1 MDYLPDT
8 VNKLLSS
15 SHTET
20 YVSPIPAAINEENI
34 STTPVIV
41 GVDEAG
47 RGPIFGSMVYS
58 AAYMPETFEN
68 CLNTGDAEDLKFGF
82 DDSKKLTDV
91 KRDELFGYLW
101 RQTTDENLSEEK
113 QQSIEK
119 LKENIGY
126 VITGISARDI
136 SSGMSKYPP
145 TEIYNLNEQAHDTT
159 MEMIRILK
167 EDNKLNIKHVFID
180 TVGPPASYQKK
191 LEMKFPDLKFT
202 VSKKADSIYPIVSV
216 ASVIAKVTRD
226 MHLKELNKI
235 FLREDINLG
244 SGYPSDPNTV
254 KYLKENVTSLIG
266 WNPVF
271 TRFSWNTTNNYLTE
285 NNEKYGT
292 LEIKW
297 EDDFITTGRKRKNGG
312 DIVSAMKPSKY
323 DGILTASSFY
333 DIN

>member
-1 MDYLPDT
+1 MDQLPET
-8 VNKLLSS
+8 VKKLLSS

-20 YVSPIPAAINEENI
+20 YVSPVPASVEGG
-34 STTPVIV
+34 TTPVVV

-47 RGPIFGSMVYS
+47 RGPIFGSMVYT
-58 AAYMPETFEN
+58 AAYMPETFAN
-68 CLNTGDAEDLKFGF
+68 CLNTGNEADLKFGF

-101 RQTTDENLSEEK
+101 RQELDENLDEDK
-113 QQSIEK
+113 QQSIQQ
-119 LKENIGY
+119 LKDNIGY
-126 VITGISARDI
+126 VLTGISARDI

-159 MEMIRILK
+159 IEMIRILK
-167 EDNKLNIKHVFID
+167 EDKGLSIRHVFID
-180 TVGPPASYQKK
+180 TVGPPVSYQRK

-202 VSKKADSIYPIVSV
+202 VCKKADSIYPIVSV

-226 MHLKELNKI
+226 MHLQELNRI
-235 FLREDINLG
+235 HLREDIKLG

-254 KYLKENVTSLIG
+254 RYLKENVTPLIG

-271 TRFSWNTTNNYLTE
+271 TRFSWNTTNSYLTE
-285 NNEKYGT
+285 NNDKYGT

-297 EDDFITTGRKRKNGG
+297 EDDYITTGRKRKNGG
-312 DIVSAMKPSKY
+312 DIVKAMNPSKY
-323 DGILTASSFY
+323 DGMLTLSSFY
-333 DIN
+333 DI

>member
-1 MDYLPDT
+1 MDQLPET

-20 YVSPIPAAINEENI
+20 YVSPIPVGINE
-34 STTPVIV
+34 STTPVVV

-58 AAYMPETFEN
+58 AAYMPESFAN
-68 CLNTGDAEDLKFGF
+68 CLNTGDEEDLKFGF
-82 DDSKKLTDV
+82 DDSKKLTDI

-101 RQTTDENLSEEK
+101 KQDIDENLDEDK
-113 QQSIEK
+113 QQSIQK
-119 LKENIGY
+119 LKENVGY

-167 EDNKLNIKHVFID
+167 EDKQLNIKHVFID
-180 TVGPPASYQKK
+180 TVGPPISYQQK

-235 FLREDINLG
+235 YLREDIKLG

-254 KYLKENVTSLIG
+254 KYLRENVTPLIG

-271 TRFSWNTTNNYLTE
+271 TRFSWNTTNNYLVD
-285 NNEKYGT
+285 NNDKYGT

-297 EDDFITTGRKRKNGG
+297 EDDYITTGRKRKNGG
-312 DIVSAMKPSKY
+312 DIIKAMNPSKY
-323 DGILTASSFY
+323 DGMLTLSYFY
-333 DIN
+333 DI

>member
-1 MDYLPDT
+1 MDQLPET

-15 SHTET
+15 SHTEA
-20 YVSPIPAAINEENI
+20 YVSPIPVGINE
-34 STTPVIV
+34 STTPVVV

-58 AAYMPETFEN
+58 AAYMPESFAN
-68 CLNTGDAEDLKFGF
+68 CLNTGDEEDLKFGF
-82 DDSKKLTDV
+82 DDSKKLTDI
-91 KRDELFGYLW
+91 KRDELFGCLW
-101 RQTTDENLSEEK
+101 KQDIDENLDEDK
-113 QQSIEK
+113 QQSIQK
-119 LKENIGY
+119 LKENVGY

-167 EDNKLNIKHVFID
+167 EDKQLNIKHVFID
-180 TVGPPASYQKK
+180 TVGPPISYQQK

-235 FLREDINLG
+235 YLREDIKLG

-254 KYLKENVTSLIG
+254 KYLRENVTPLIG

-271 TRFSWNTTNNYLTE
+271 TRFSWNTTNNYLVD
-285 NNEKYGT
+285 NNDKYGT

-297 EDDFITTGRKRKNGG
+297 EDDYITTGRKRKNGG
-312 DIVSAMKPSKY
+312 GIIKAMNPSKY
-323 DGILTASSFY
+323 DGMLTLSSFY
-333 DIN
+333 DI

>member
-1 MDYLPDT
+1 MDQLPET

-20 YVSPIPAAINEENI
+20 YVSQVPASVEGG
-34 STTPVIV
+34 TTPIVV

-58 AAYMPETFEN
+58 AAYMPESFAN
-68 CLNTGDAEDLKFGF
+68 CLNTGDEADLKFGF

-101 RQTTDENLSEEK
+101 RQDFDENLDEDK
-113 QQSIEK
+113 QQSIQQ
-119 LKENIGY
+119 LKDNIGY
-126 VITGISARDI
+126 VLTGISARDI
-136 SSGMSKYPP
+136 SSGMSKFPP

-159 MEMIRILK
+159 IEMIRILK
-167 EDNKLNIKHVFID
+167 KDKGLNIKHVFID
-180 TVGPPASYQKK
+180 TVGPPVSYQRK

-202 VSKKADSIYPIVSV
+202 VCKKADSIYPIVSV

-226 MHLKELNKI
+226 MHLKELNRI
-235 FLREDINLG
+235 YLREDIKLG

-254 KYLKENVTSLIG
+254 KYLRENVTPLIG

-285 NNEKYGT
+285 NNDRYGT

-297 EDDFITTGRKRKNGG
+297 EDDYITTGRKRKNGG
-312 DIVSAMKPSKY
+312 DIVKAMNPAKY
-323 DGILTASSFY
+323 DGMLTLPSFY
-333 DIN
+333 DI

>member
-1 MDYLPDT
+1 MDQLPET

-20 YVSPIPAAINEENI
+20 YVSHVPASVEG
-34 STTPVIV
+34 STTPIIV

-58 AAYMPETFEN
+58 AAYMPESFAN
-68 CLNTGDAEDLKFGF
+68 CLNSGDEADLKFGF

-101 RQTTDENLSEEK
+101 RQDFDENLDEDK
-113 QQSIEK
+113 QQSIQQ
-119 LKENIGY
+119 LKDSIGY

-136 SSGMSKYPP
+136 SSGMSKFPP

-159 MEMIRILK
+159 IEMIRILK
-167 EDNKLNIKHVFID
+167 KDKGLSIKHVFID
-180 TVGPPASYQKK
+180 TVGPPVSYQRK

-202 VSKKADSIYPIVSV
+202 VCKKADSIYPIVSV

-226 MHLKELNKI
+226 MHLKELNRI
-235 FLREDINLG
+235 YLREDIKLG

-254 KYLKENVTSLIG
+254 KYLRENVTPLIG

-285 NNEKYGT
+285 NNDKYGT

-297 EDDFITTGRKRKNGG
+297 EDDYITTGRKRKNGG
-312 DIVSAMKPSKY
+312 DIVKAMNPSKY
-323 DGILTASSFY
+323 DGMLTLSSFY
-333 DIN
+333 DI

>member
-1 MDYLPDT
+1 MDKLPET

-20 YVSPIPAAINEENI
+20 YVSPIPSSITEENI
-34 STTPVIV
+34 ATTPIIV

-58 AAYMPETFEN
+58 AAYMPESFSN
-68 CLNTGDAEDLKFGF
+68 SLNTGDTEDLKFGF

-101 RQTTDENLSEEK
+101 KASFNENLSEEE
-113 QQSIEK
+113 QQNVEK
-119 LKENIGY
+119 LKANIGY

-136 SSGMSKYPP
+136 SSGMSKFPP

-167 EDNKLNIKHVFID
+167 EDQKLNIKHVFID
-180 TVGPPASYQKK
+180 TVGPPASYQRK

-226 MHLKELNKI
+226 MHLKELNKQ
-235 FLREDINLG
+235 FLREDITLG

-254 KYLKENVTSLIG
+254 RYLKENVTALVG

-292 LEIKW
+292 LEVKW
-297 EDDFITTGRKRKNGG
+297 EDDYITTGRKRKNGG
-312 DIVSAMKPSKY
+312 DIASAMKPSKY
-323 DGILTASSFY
+323 DKIMLASSFY